1 MSRTYSQLID
11 LVRSWSNRDSE
22 VLNNSIIADCLRY
35 AADKAY
41 RRLRVPPLEN
51 TVTYTAESLMA
62 GTSSSNNRFSSVT
75 ELAIPADLIEF
86 IQIREIDQIGR
97 TTRIFN
103 EKADV
108 RTFNDQYAE
117 KYNDFAFWT
126 RQGNCVL
133 LSPAFGNT
141 GSGYGSSGT
150 GVSEAL
156 EMYYYR
162 RLPALYARYNI
173 SAANAN
179 LGLNTAIEGDAIV
192 PTPVEGTDEN
202 VPRGM
207 LFRDPV
213 TMVYADPTVDNP
225 GNVNLY
231 GNSVPNWLK
240 DENERVL
247 LMGSLAEVF
256 FYLQENEEAQ
266 KYAALFTQEI
276 QELNDEDKQ
285 RDASGGNVQIN
296 FNGRG
301 LI

>member
-11 LVRSWSNRDSE
+11 LVRAWSNRDRE
-22 VLNNSIIADCLRY
+22 VLNDSIIADCLRY

-51 TVTYTAESLMA
+51 TVTYTAESLRA

-86 IQIREIDQIGR
+86 IQIREIDAEGR
-97 TTRIFN
+97 TTRLFN

-117 KYNDFAFWT
+117 KYSDFAYWA

-141 GSGYGSSGT
+141 GTNFGAT
-150 GVSEAL
+150 GVTTSEAL
-156 EMYYYR
+156 ELYYYR
-162 RLPALYARYNI
+162 RLPALDARYSVTLDNYRSGLLEDAAGVSI
-173 SAANAN
+173 PANAAYTQADFD
-179 LGLNTAIEGDAIV
+179 GISGTAV
-192 PTPVEGTDEN
+192 
-202 VPRGM
+202 
-207 LFRDPV
+207 
-213 TMVYADPTVDNP
+213 
-225 GNVNLY
+225 GNE
-231 GNSVPNWLK
+231 VPNWLR
-240 DENERVL
+240 DENERVI

-276 QELNDEDKQ
+276 AELNDEDKQ

-301 LI
+301 MI